1 MEISNVKEGS
11 KKVNEVCEIRKA
23 SKGNESCKIAKDSTK
38 VNETCEIR
46 EGFKFK
52 DTVKEDSIV
61 IVDTET
67 ESGAIVIE
75 RQAEGCSSTHLEETK
90 SNIQTSCWSY

>member
-11 KKVNEVCEIRKA
+11 KKINEVCEIRKV
-23 SKGNESCKIAKDSTK
+23 NEIAKDSTK

-46 EGFKFK
+46 KGFKFK
-52 DTVKEDSIV
+52 ETVKEDSIV

-75 RQAEGCSSTHLEETK
+75 RQAEGCSSTKLEETK
-90 SNIQTSCWSY
+90 SNIQTSCCSY